1 MPDVQPDD
9 EMGEGYLDDDHPW
22 LPGPRTKK
30 QPSSVEV
37 TLPGGTKVTREILS
51 GAQAP
56 GFIRHRVKPSTERP
70 VITMQSA
77 RDCANEL
84 GRETGSVCALH
95 FVTQCIHPV
104 TQS

>member
-1 MPDVQPDD
+1 M
-9 EMGEGYLDDDHPW
+9 
-22 LPGPRTKK
+22 
-30 QPSSVEV
+30 
-37 TLPGGTKVTREILS
+37 TREILS

-95 FVTQCIHPV
+95 FAEPSRHDLVTQCIHHHDAV
-104 TQS
+104 RT